1 MPDTDIHA
9 AAAAL
14 GRAGGLK
21 GGQKGGR
28 SKSKAK
34 LAAAKRNLRR
44 AAEAMTPDQRREIAQ
59 KAAQARWARA
69 KP

>member
-1 MPDTDIHA
+1 MTDPDIHA

-21 GGQKGGR
+21 GGPKGGR

-34 LAAAKRNLRR
+34 LAAAKRNLQR
-44 AAEAMTPDQRREIAQ
+44 AAEAMTPARRREIAQ

-69 KP
+69 KA